1 MDVWREVTDNWGEL
15 CVAMGCAAMRT
26 SGAIVQTY
34 PIQQS
39 GSFYNSAF
47 VQNPQSF
54 VLEEVERLFAERK
67 LPLVIIMPQLRPY
80 LELGKVLE
88 ERGYSLAPPWML
100 MTHSETDGQSS
111 PDVRVEQIDESK
123 ILDWFELQEAF
134 PHAEGSRPT
143 RLEMIRRLSRE
154 DSAQLLIASL
164 QNRFVGAGLLF
175 LKNRVASIH
184 MIATLAEFRRR
195 HVATTLTLEVIRRA
209 RKSRPG
215 LLWLRTRKG
224 GTGEKVYTRIGFR
237 AFSEILSYTKTP
249 QYEETNLPSK

>member
-1 MDVWREVTDNWGEL
+1 MDVWREVADNWGEL

-26 SGAIVQTY
+26 SGAVVQMH

-47 VQNPQSF
+47 VRNPQSF
-54 VLEEVERLFAERK
+54 VLDDVERLFGERK
-67 LPLVIIMPQLRPY
+67 LPFVIIMPRLRTY

-88 ERGYSLAPPWML
+88 ERGYSLAPPWIL
-100 MTHSETDGQSS
+100 MTQSETDRQGST
-111 PDVRVEQIDESK
+111 DVRVEQIDESK

-134 PHAEGSRPT
+134 PHAEGTGST

-164 QNRFVGAGLLF
+164 QKRFVGAGLLF
-175 LKNRVASIH
+175 IKNRVASIH

-195 HVATTLTLEVIRRA
+195 HVATTLTLEAIRRA
-209 RKSRPG
+209 RESQPS

-224 GTGEKVYTRIGFR
+224 GTGEKVYAQIGFR

-249 QYEETNLPSK
+249 QYEETNLPPK